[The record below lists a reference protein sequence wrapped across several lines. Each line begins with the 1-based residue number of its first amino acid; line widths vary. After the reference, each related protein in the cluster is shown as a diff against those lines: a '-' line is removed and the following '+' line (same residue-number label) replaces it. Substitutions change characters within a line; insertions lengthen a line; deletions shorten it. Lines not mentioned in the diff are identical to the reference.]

1 MVLGRTS
8 ALQEEHFESML
19 FMSATLNHLRTLLYM
34 SIRFRPQGYTLRP
47 WGKNSTG
54 WFQTPHIHHQSFPS
68 RLNKTTLLTCTHLTS
83 WQIKLCL
90 CLPSGPPSAPEN
102 PISTVNET
110 CVTLEWSPPRDTGGR
125 GDITYSL
132 HCRKCSGDSRKCTP
146 CGSSVHFVPRQFGL
160 SSATVLVT
168 DLQPD
173 SNYSFTVESQNGVS
187 DLSPTPR
194 GTVVINVTTSQTGG
208 SIHALWE

>member
-1 MVLGRTS
+1 
-8 ALQEEHFESML
+8 ML
-19 FMSATLNHLRTLLYM
+19 WSETFL
-34 SIRFRPQGYTLRP
+34 
-47 WGKNSTG
+47 
-54 WFQTPHIHHQSFPS
+54 S
-68 RLNKTTLLTCTHLTS
+68 RLKDTHNTFVRKGNITPKGTFKLHIFTS
-83 WQIKLCL
+83 SHFPVGQERLFTEITLCL
-90 CLPSGPPSAPEN
+90 YLPSGPPSAPEN

-132 HCRKCSGDSRKCTP
+132 HCRKCSGDSKKCAP

-194 GTVVINVTTSQTGG
+194 GTVVINITTSQTGER
-208 SIHALWE
+208 SSVC

>member
-1 MVLGRTS
+1 
-8 ALQEEHFESML
+8 ML
-19 FMSATLNHLRTLLYM
+19 NQWSILLN
-34 SIRFRPQGYTLRP
+34 IFIRPQGY
-47 WGKNSTG
+47 S
-54 WFQTPHIHHQSFPS
+54 Q
-68 RLNKTTLLTCTHLTS
+68 RLWWEKTAEGRITEINL
-83 WQIKLCL
+83 WL

-102 PISTVNET
+102 SISTVNET

-132 HCRKCSGDSRKCTP
+132 HCRKCSGDGRKCMP

-194 GTVVINVTTSQTGG
+194 GTVVINVTTSQTGESTLNPNLTMDVKTPVFVDTEG
-208 SIHALWE
+208 CHSVMFMGGRVF

>member
-1 MVLGRTS
+1 MFS
-8 ALQEEHFESML
+8 S
-19 FMSATLNHLRTLLYM
+19 
-34 SIRFRPQGYTLRP
+34 GYTVTYP
-47 WGKNSTG
+47 GSPVQHNQCT
-54 WFQTPHIHHQSFPS
+54 QTQ
-68 RLNKTTLLTCTHLTS
+68 
-83 WQIKLCL
+83 LCL
-90 CLPSGPPSAPEN
+90 VLPSGPPSAPEN

-132 HCRKCSGDSRKCTP
+132 HCRKCIGDGKKCTP

-173 SNYSFTVESQNGVS
+173 SNYSFTIESQNGVS

-194 GTVVINVTTSQTGG
+194 GTVVINITTSQTGECCDKYKNKHIRWLKSQLKNINQ
-208 SIHALWE
+208 SIRLNMYSTCHTSLCNTKCFT

>member
-1 MVLGRTS
+1 MNLKISTFWLTHFTS
-8 ALQEEHFESML
+8 SHFPAGWM
-19 FMSATLNHLRTLLYM
+19 TLV
-34 SIRFRPQGYTLRP
+34 IRL
-47 WGKNSTG
+47 
-54 WFQTPHIHHQSFPS
+54 H
-68 RLNKTTLLTCTHLTS
+68 
-83 WQIKLCL
+83 
-90 CLPSGPPSAPEN
+90 LPSGPPSAPEN

-132 HCRKCSGDSRKCTP
+132 HCRKCSGDGRKCTP

-160 SSATVLVT
+160 LSASVLVT

-194 GTVVINVTTSQTGG
+194 GTVVINVTTSQTGE
-208 SIHALWE
+208 HRLNLWIGNTSVCWHGGVLTV